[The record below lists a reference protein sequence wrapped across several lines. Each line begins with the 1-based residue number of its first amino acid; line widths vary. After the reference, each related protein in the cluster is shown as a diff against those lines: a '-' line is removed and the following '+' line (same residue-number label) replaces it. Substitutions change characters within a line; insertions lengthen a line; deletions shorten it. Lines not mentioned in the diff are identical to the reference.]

1 MNSAV
6 PVRKS
11 RWPFII
17 VGMLVVHIM
26 LMAVAVVMSTRHR
39 PAIVP
44 NYYQQALKWDQ
55 AQAQRRASEELGW
68 KVTFEPST
76 IISPLGQRDISIRI
90 VDRDNQ
96 PVADA
101 YIEIAYFHHAHAD
114 ETLTSTMRTDA
125 RGVATQ
131 SMKMRN
137 EGWWQIQ
144 LVASSSTGRY
154 ITTLTQYISNGKGGR
169 A

>member
-6 PVRKS
+6 PARKS
-11 RWPFII
+11 RWPVII
-17 VGMLVVHIM
+17 VGMLAVHIA
-26 LMAVAVVMSTRHR
+26 LMAIAVVLSTRHR

-44 NYYQQALKWDQ
+44 NYYQQALQWDQ
-55 AQAQRRASEELGW
+55 AQAQRRASAELGW
-68 KVTFEPST
+68 KITFEPSAAT
-76 IISPLGQRDISIRI
+76 SPLGQRDVTIRI

-101 YIEIAYFHHAHAD
+101 HIEIAYFHHARAD
-114 ETLTSTMRTDA
+114 ETMTSTLRTNE

-131 SMKMRN
+131 NLKMRN

-144 LVASSSTGRY
+144 LIASNASGRY
-154 ITTLTQYISNGKGGR
+154 TTTLTQYVSNSGGR
-169 A
+169 T